1 MIGLFLKV
9 LDFALPVLVMIFVG
23 LVGTSVLV
31 ELGLMQR
38 FSKLVSPIF
47 AYTNLPEIC
56 ASTFIVSIGSADAA
70 NSMLLQAK
78 KENCLNDREVLLGS
92 MMNTTPAYFRELFT
106 YQIPIVLP
114 ALGPIVGGFYS
125 LVFVVTAV
133 LKILIIA
140 VASKLFLKGN
150 SCKVPEDH
158 SKEKQSKE
166 KVSLK
171 TSFKRSFKNDFRLF
185 LKIAGVYLIATTV
198 IFVLQEQGTFE
209 IFSVLPLAEMFKI
222 PQETIVP
229 LTSYVASPILG
240 ISLLGPMIHSGEMTN
255 VQAMIVL
262 MLGSMFMLP
271 IFAIRS
277 QIPRKVAIFG
287 TSLGVQIVAYSTAI
301 SILVRLV
308 ILLILLSIVS

>member
-1 MIGLFLKV
+1 MIELFFKV
-9 LDFALPVLVMIFVG
+9 LDFALPVLIMIFVG
-23 LVGTSVLV
+23 LVGTSVLM
-31 ELGLMQR
+31 ELGLMQK

-47 AYTNLPEIC
+47 AYTNLPETC
-56 ASTFIVSIGSADAA
+56 ASSFVVSIGSADAA

-78 KENCLNDREVLLGS
+78 KESCLNDREILLCS
-92 MMNTTPAYFRELFT
+92 MMNSTPAYFRELFT

-114 ALGPIVGGFYS
+114 ALGLVVGGFYS

-133 LKILIIA
+133 FKLLVIA
-140 VASKLFLKGN
+140 IASKIFLKGN
-150 SCKVPEDH
+150 SCKVPETR
-158 SKEKQSKE
+158 SKS

-171 TSFKRSFKNDFRLF
+171 SAFEHAFKKEFRLF
-185 LKIAGVYLIATTV
+185 LRIAGVYLIATTI
-198 IFVLQEQGTFE
+198 IFILQEYGAFKV
-209 IFSVLPLAEMFKI
+209 FSVLPLAEIFKI
-222 PQETIVP
+222 PPETIVP

-240 ISLLGPMIHSGEMTN
+240 ISLMGPMIHSGEITE

-277 QIPRKVAIFG
+277 QLPRKVAIFG
-287 TSLGVQIVAYSTAI
+287 TRLGVQIVAYSTAI

-308 ILLILLSIVS
+308 TLLILLSMVS